1 MQLWGVKKWCSAKVF
16 SDTKQK
22 NTGWK
27 ISKVGKILAALQEH
41 IINVK
46 WVEFHETSKVF
57 WAKFYYK
64 KRKLKNVL
72 KKLWNVWTNIK
83 KLYALNWNNIFKKK
97 KRIPSKIFWFWAKLC
112 FLRDCF
118 SQIFLRQPTM
128 VADIFTHPPPP
139 PPPPPLP

>member
-97 KRIPSKIFWFWAKLC
+97 KNFK
-112 FLRDCF
+112 
-118 SQIFLRQPTM
+118 
-128 VADIFTHPPPP
+128 
-139 PPPPPLP
+139 